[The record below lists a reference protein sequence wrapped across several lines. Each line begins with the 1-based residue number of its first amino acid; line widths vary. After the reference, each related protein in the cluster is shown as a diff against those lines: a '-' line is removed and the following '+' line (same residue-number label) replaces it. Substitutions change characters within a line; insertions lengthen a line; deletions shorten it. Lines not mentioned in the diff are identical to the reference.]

1 MHIEPFLMLTW
12 FVTLHTVSDDDTTQL
27 EQLLDELES
36 ELMNS
41 LARKTSGQNIIEA
54 YRTAVAEM
62 HVFFD
67 NIIKRSDILNQG
79 AGLTSAQKMA
89 AIVELKNEFDDQ
101 GPVKL
106 ADLNQRAGDVKEIIS
121 NLDCQQVEEQMKS
134 IERRYNDVSKRL
146 DRKAQVFEVINRSV
160 DSTGTEID
168 QIQNW
173 LQSHID
179 DIKTPSSMGAASKS
193 TESRLAELKALSK
206 EADAKKALTDAIG
219 KRVNNMQH
227 ELEPL
232 EYSQLETRIRNQ
244 NESHKELATLIKSE
258 IASVSQ
264 ASQTRKKFELDVDKA
279 KVWLK
284 AKLMEVRK
292 QSGSYQPLLSSSVEE
307 DIRLGKSTEADVK
320 IFADGLLLDVTNQGN
335 NILKVCPDD
344 EKERLQKLLAD
355 IDTDY
360 NTLRDEIAKKSKLLA
375 DLLKDRQQFEVAT
388 AQVVN
393 WLNEAEL
400 ATSGDIRTTNLHIL
414 EEQLT
419 KYQKLA
425 EESKN
430 AEKDLSALTDHGR
443 LILPTLSNAEKLKLN
458 DQLKLLRDR
467 FNKINL
473 SISNKTHQINDNIRK
488 YKDGK
493 AKLAECIEFLNR
505 IKQEIRDLN
514 KPVGSTVEDVQNLL
528 TAYEKIL
535 DELKGSK
542 NSLSDLQGL
551 DNLPELQSILS
562 QQDGMIK
569 LIEDQLAHLRQ
580 LLLLREQ
587 FIVLINQIIAFI
599 VKYTS
604 VITDIEKAPD
614 TSIEDKINKYGEVI
628 VKIQECEAL
637 LATANDKG
645 QQIALE
651 GSAAD
656 QNAITEQLQSLKQQL
671 LNLRKLVETQR
682 QKHELTLAEHR
693 KLAADLSE
701 LLDWLHANET
711 TAKSRSLLDR
721 DPDSVEREIQRHDQ
735 FAVEVHQYLDKIKKI
750 SDQAQHETG
759 IPGSLAEMISEGRSL
774 MNSLPNELSQRL
786 KYLVDSRSNRI
797 DYMKLVSKF
806 NDWVHEAEIRLQNG
820 RHGVDFANII
830 SDLEEH
836 NIFFGNETSI
846 NDLVHK
852 QIQNAADRIW
862 PSLQSYDQDE
872 LTRELQTIANT
883 KKSTQEAAKT
893 HRAQLEKDAVTWKEY
908 QKLAERVKG
917 ILARATFEVVGPVE
931 DLAALQFALQKIAH
945 ALNDLQV
952 SLFCDHFD
960 SNCLYS

>member
-1 MHIEPFLMLTW
+1 
-12 FVTLHTVSDDDTTQL
+12 
-27 EQLLDELES
+27 
-36 ELMNS
+36 MNT

-54 YRTAVAEM
+54 YRTAVADM
-62 HVFFD
+62 HAFFD
-67 NIIKRSDILNQG
+67 NVIKRADILNQG
-79 AGLTSAQKMA
+79 AGLTSAQKLA
-89 AIVELKNEFDDQ
+89 AIVEIKNEFDDQ
-101 GPVKL
+101 APVKL
-106 ADLNQRAGDVKEIIS
+106 TDLNQRAGDVKEIIS

-134 IERRYNDVSKRL
+134 IERRYHDVSKRL
-146 DRKAQVFEVINRSV
+146 DRKAQVFEVTNRGV
-160 DSTGTEID
+160 DATSAEID
-168 QIQNW
+168 QIQKW
-173 LQSHID
+173 LQVHID
-179 DIKTPSSMGAASKS
+179 EIKAPTAMGAASKS
-193 TESRLAELKALSK
+193 TESRLAELKSLGK
-206 EADAKKALTDAIG
+206 EADAKKALTDVLG

-244 NESHKELATLIKSE
+244 NEAHKDLAALIKAE
-258 IASVSQ
+258 IATVSQ

-279 KVWLK
+279 KAWLK

-292 QSGSYQPLLSSSVEE
+292 QAGGYQPLLSSAVED
-307 DIRLGKSTEADVK
+307 DIRQGKAIEVDVK
-320 IFADGLLLDVTNQGN
+320 TFADGLLTEVTNQGK
-335 NILKVCPDD
+335 NILKDCPDD
-344 EKERLQKLLAD
+344 EKERLQNLLTD
-355 IDTDY
+355 IDTDFQ
-360 NTLRDEIAKKSKLLA
+360 TLREETAAKSKFLA
-375 DLLKDRQQFEVAT
+375 DLLKDRQQFEAAT
-388 AQVVN
+388 VQVVN

-414 EEQLT
+414 EEQLA
-419 KYQKLA
+419 KYQRLA

-430 AEKDLSALTDHGR
+430 AEKQLTALTDQGR

-473 SISNKTHQINDNIRK
+473 NISNKTHLINDNIRR

-528 TAYEKIL
+528 TAYERIL

-542 NSLSDLQGL
+542 NSMNDLQGL

-569 LIEDQLAHLRQ
+569 MIEDQLAHLRQ

-587 FIVLINQIIAFI
+587 FIALVNQIIAFI

-604 VITDIEKAPD
+604 VITDIEKSPD
-614 TSIEDKINKYGEVI
+614 CSIEEKINKYGEVI

-637 LATANDKG
+637 LAAANDKG
-645 QQIALE
+645 QQIGME

-693 KLAADLSE
+693 KLAAELSE
-701 LLDWLHANET
+701 LLDWLHANEA

-750 SDQAQHETG
+750 SDQAQYDTG
-759 IPGSLAEMISEGRSL
+759 IPGSLTEMISEGRSL
-774 MNSLPNELSQRL
+774 MTSLPNELDQRA
-786 KYLVDSRSNRI
+786 KYLASSRTNRI
-797 DYMKLVSKF
+797 EYMGLVAKF

-820 RHGVDFANII
+820 LHGVDFTNIV

-852 QIQNAADRIW
+852 QIQNAADHIW
-862 PSLQSYDQDE
+862 PSLQSYDQEE
-872 LTRELQTIANT
+872 LTRELQTIAQT
-883 KKSTQEAAKT
+883 KKTTQESAKT
-893 HRAQLEKDAVTWKEY
+893 HRTQLEKEAAAWKEY

-917 ILARATFEVVGPVE
+917 VLARATFEVDGPVE
-931 DLAALQFALQKIAH
+931 DLAALQFGLQKIAH

-952 SLFCDHFD
+952 SLLLDLKCIENYKIIQF
-960 SNCLYS
+960 N

>member
-1 MHIEPFLMLTW
+1 MLIYVYFL
-12 FVTLHTVSDDDTTQL
+12 FSIVSDDDTTQL
-27 EQLLDELES
+27 EQLLDELEG

-54 YRTAVAEM
+54 YRTAVADM
-62 HVFFD
+62 HNFFD

-79 AGLTSAQKMA
+79 AGLTSAQKLA
-89 AIVELKNEFDDQ
+89 AIVEIKNEFDDQ
-101 GPVKL
+101 APVKL
-106 ADLNQRAGDVKEIIS
+106 TDLNQRAGDVKEIIS

-146 DRKAQVFEVINRSV
+146 DRKMQVFEVTNRGV
-160 DSTGTEID
+160 DSTSAEID

-179 DIKTPSSMGAASKS
+179 EIKAPPAMGAASKS
-193 TESRLAELKALSK
+193 TESRLAELKALGK
-206 EADAKKALTDAIG
+206 EADAKKALTDVIA
-219 KRVNNMQH
+219 KRINNMQH

-244 NESHKELATLIKSE
+244 NDGHKDLAALIKAE

-264 ASQTRKKFELDVDKA
+264 ASQTRKKFEIDVDKA
-279 KVWLK
+279 KAWLK

-292 QSGSYQPLLSSSVEE
+292 QASSYQPLLSSAVEE
-307 DIRLGKSTEADVK
+307 DIRQGKIIEADVK
-320 IFADGLLLDVTNQGN
+320 IFADGLLVEVTNQGM
-335 NILKVCPDD
+335 NILKDCPND
-344 EKERLQKLLAD
+344 EKERLQKLLTD

-360 NTLRDEIAKKSKLLA
+360 KALREETSKKAKFLS
-375 DLLKDRQQFEVAT
+375 DLLKDRQQFEAAT
-388 AQVVN
+388 LQVVN

-400 ATSGDIRTTNLHIL
+400 ASSGDIRTTNLHIL
-414 EEQLT
+414 EEQLA
-419 KYQKLA
+419 KYLRLA
-425 EESKN
+425 EDSKE
-430 AEKDLSALTDHGR
+430 AEKQLSALTDQGR
-443 LILPTLSNAEKLKLN
+443 TILPTLSNAEKLKLN
-458 DQLKLLRDR
+458 DQLKSLRDR

-473 SISNKTHQINDNIRK
+473 NISNKTHQINDNIRK
-488 YKDGK
+488 YKEGK
-493 AKLAECIEFLNR
+493 AKLADCIEFLNR

-528 TAYEKIL
+528 TSYERIL
-535 DELKGSK
+535 DDLKGNK
-542 NSLSDLQGL
+542 NSMSDLHDL

-569 LIEDQLAHLRQ
+569 MIEDQLAHLRQ

-587 FIVLINQIIAFI
+587 FIGLINQIISFI
-599 VKYTS
+599 VKYTT
-604 VITDIEKAPD
+604 VITDIEKCPD
-614 TSIEDKINKYGEVI
+614 TSIEKKINKYGEVI

-637 LATANDKG
+637 LAAANDKG

-671 LNLRKLVETQR
+671 LKLRKLVETQR

-693 KLAADLSE
+693 KLAAELSE
-701 LLDWLHANET
+701 LLDWLHANEA

-759 IPGSLAEMISEGRSL
+759 IPGSLTEMISEGRSL
-774 MNSLPNELSQRL
+774 MTSLPNELDERA
-786 KYLVDSRSNRI
+786 KYLANSRNNRI
-797 DYMKLVSKF
+797 EYMGLISKF

-852 QIQNAADRIW
+852 HIQNAADRIW

-872 LTRELQTIANT
+872 LTRELQTIAQT
-883 KKSTQEAAKT
+883 KKTTQETAKT
-893 HRAQLEKDAVTWKEY
+893 HRAQLEKDAAAWKEY
-908 QKLAERVKG
+908 QQLAERVKG
-917 ILARATFEVVGPVE
+917 VLARATFEVDGPVE
-931 DLAALQFALQKIAH
+931 DLAALQFGLQKIAH

-952 SLFCDHFD
+952 SYLQYNVIID
-960 SNCLYS
+960 L